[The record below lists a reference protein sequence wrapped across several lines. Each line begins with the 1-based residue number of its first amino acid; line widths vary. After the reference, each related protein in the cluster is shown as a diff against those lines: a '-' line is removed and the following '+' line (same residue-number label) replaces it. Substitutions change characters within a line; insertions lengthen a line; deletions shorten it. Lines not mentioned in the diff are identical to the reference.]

1 MRQSERETER
11 DRVVVRAR
19 DRKKGEKEK
28 RGMTKYIEEGEKDG
42 NFSSTL
48 KRLKGRSPAA
58 KVCKQRMQSTE
69 LVTVHQQYPYE
80 QLIKIT
86 IMLQKD
92 VFH

>member
-1 MRQSERETER
+1 M
-11 DRVVVRAR
+11 VVRAR

-28 RGMTKYIEEGEKDG
+28 IGMTKYIEEGEKDG

-58 KVCKQRMQSTE
+58 KVYCGCKQRMQSTE